1 MEKVKNVNFLIK
13 EIKKNIPVYGL
24 SQLKRNYK
32 IDDQDIMDFANR
44 DYDFKVLMQKR
55 YNYNFDVK
63 EKESVSK
70 KQNQPQPSQDKAREE
85 AKAKGE

>member
-13 EIKKNIPVYGL
+13 EIKKNIPIYGL

-32 IDDQDIMDFANR
+32 IDDKDIRDFANM
-44 DYDFKVLMQKR
+44 DYDFKVLMQKK

-63 EKESVSK
+63 EKESVFK
-70 KQNQPQPSQDKAREE
+70 KQNHQQLSQDKAREE
-85 AKAKGE
+85 AKSKGE